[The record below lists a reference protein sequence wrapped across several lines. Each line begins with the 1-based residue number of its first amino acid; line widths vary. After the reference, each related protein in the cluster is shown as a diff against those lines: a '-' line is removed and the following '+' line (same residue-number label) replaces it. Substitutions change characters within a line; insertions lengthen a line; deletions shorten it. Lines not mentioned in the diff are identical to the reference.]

1 MQRNRLT
8 EGSILKHLKNLAIPA
23 SIGLLFNTL
32 FNVVD
37 TFYAGQLSSDALAGL
52 SLSFPIFF
60 LIIALS
66 SGIGSGTTA
75 LSSIALG
82 KNDDKEFHN
91 LALNAILLA
100 LILGILV
107 MGFAPFITTLL
118 FEFSGVTGD
127 PLELGVSYTNAILYG
142 NLFFIFNFVLNGLLS
157 AQGDTKSYRNFLV
170 VGFFLNLFLDPLFIF
185 GWFGLPKLGVV
196 GIALATII
204 VQLIGTIY
212 LTYRVF
218 HSEAF
223 VKEFLKAARVRLV
236 LVGAILKQGVPASLS
251 MATIAIGVYII
262 NYFVMFYG
270 GSDAVAGYGAALRI
284 EQLAL
289 LPALG
294 LNIASLAMIGQNYGA
309 EKFDRIREIRKTS
322 TLIGIAIMTVGMI
335 LIFPLA
341 PILMGFFTDST
352 TVVNFG
358 VGYLRIEVLAFFTYV
373 FININLSTLQGIK
386 KPTFAIYIGV
396 FRQFLPIGL
405 FYLLGTTLNLGIY
418 GVWWGIVIINWL
430 AVFVTLYYTTR
441 KLNQAERKA
450 KN

>member
-1 MQRNRLT
+1 MKSNHLT
-8 EGSILKHLKNLAIPA
+8 EGSILVHLKNIAVPA

-32 FNVVD
+32 YNVVD
-37 TFYAGQLSSDALAGL
+37 TFYAGRLSSDALAGL

-82 KNDDKEFHN
+82 KDDKIEFHN
-91 LALNAILLA
+91 LLRNALFLS
-100 LILGILV
+100 LIVGVVVI
-107 MGFAPFITTLL
+107 FFTPFITTFL

-127 PLELGVSYTNAILYG
+127 PLELGIAYTNTILFG
-142 NLFFIFNFVLNGLLS
+142 NLLFIFNFVLNGVLN
-157 AQGDTKSYRNFLV
+157 AQGDTKTYRNFLI
-170 VGFFLNLFLDPLFIF
+170 VGFFLNLILDPLFIF
-185 GWFGLPKLGVV
+185 GWFGLPRLGVV
-196 GIALATII
+196 GIAIATIV
-204 VQLIGTIY
+204 VQFIGTIY
-212 LTYRVF
+212 LSYKVFKSANFELEIFKKTYF
-218 HSEAF
+218 S
-223 VKEFLKAARVRLV
+223 LV
-236 LVGAILKQGVPASLS
+236 YIFGILKQGVPASIS

-294 LNIASLAMIGQNYGA
+294 LNVATIALVGQNYGA
-309 EKFDRIREIRKTS
+309 QKFDRIREIRKKAI
-322 TLIGIAIMTVGMI
+322 LIGLAIMTIGIVV
-335 LIFPLA
+335 IFPFA
-341 PILMGFFTDST
+341 RYLMRVFSDDTN
-352 TVVNFG
+352 VVEYG

-373 FININLSTLQGIK
+373 LININIATLQGIK

-396 FRQFLPIGL
+396 FRQFLPISL
-405 FYLLGTTLNLGIY
+405 FYLLGTVLSMGIF

-430 AVFVTLYYTTR
+430 AVMITMAYTTFT
-441 KLNQAERKA
+441 LNKAEKRYKT
-450 KN
+450 